1 MDVHVGFK
9 TLKRKRETEKK
20 EHKIY
25 IHVHAYY
32 MYMYNQQIENLTVC
46 NQIKQA
52 LKTLE

>member
-32 MYMYNQQIENLTVC
+32 MYNQQIENLTVC